1 MKKSGLIIVV
11 LLLVACFPVGAQ
23 EEEATVRIGDIA
35 SLSGE
40 RDNHLIGYGLVVGLD
55 GTGDSTRSQG
65 TMQSIANMLKAFGV
79 DVPSERVT
87 ARNAA
92 AVMVTATLPPFTYPG
107 DKIDVT
113 VSSLGD
119 ARSLESGVL
128 LMTPLRAGNDKVYAV
143 AQGPVS
149 TGTGGDNYLGRR
161 TEPEN
166 VGNIPNGALVEEE
179 VEFNWREEES
189 LTFQIRGG
197 SFANASRIAETI
209 NEHIPSEQ
217 DERIALAIDPGRV
230 EVRIPEYAAQ
240 DVVDF
245 VATIK
250 ALEVNVEMPTRV
262 VINERTGTVV
272 IGHNVRISTVAIAH
286 RGLKVQV
293 GQDPE
298 VEVDTEEESDV
309 FASLF
314 GDPPDTMEDNS
325 EEGESLVLM
334 ESGPTILDLV
344 EALNA
349 IGAEPD
355 DIITI
360 LQAMKRAG
368 ALHAV
373 LEIM

>member
-11 LLLVACFPVGAQ
+11 LLLVACLPVEAQ
-23 EEEATVRIGDIA
+23 EEATVQIGDIA
-35 SLSGE
+35 ALSGE

-128 LMTPLRAGNDKVYAV
+128 LMTPLRAGNDRVYAV

-149 TGTGGDNYLGRR
+149 TGTGGDNYLGRK

-179 VEFNWREEES
+179 VEFNWRGEES

-217 DERIALAIDPGRV
+217 DEQIALAIDPGRV

-298 VEVDTEEESDV
+298 VEVDTGEESDV

-314 GDPPDTMEDNS
+314 GDPPETDIS

-355 DIITI
+355 DIIII